1 MARRS
6 RLEFVERLTFAYSLG
21 LIRLARAGQPRGHDG
36 MCPCPRRTNLL
47 VVKPGRRALRAC
59 GAAAVAVSLSLMAP
73 TPSRAAPPQP
83 TTDAGF
89 TTLLD
94 GSLSGGPAS
103 FDKWVMAGPGSFVPY
118 GDGQGFMTTGG
129 LGMLWYPK
137 DFGDAVFRIDYRD
150 VRTAT
155 TGYSN
160 GGIMVG
166 FPAEQICTPL
176 YPVTPACAHH
186 VPYTERP
193 TNWTYNWQGLPGP
206 FPPAQAYAND
216 PSLGDPQ
223 SGLGNACGRTSTA
236 RTNEAWVAV
245 YCGNEIQVN
254 DSPDMP

>member
-1 MARRS
+1 MS
-6 RLEFVERLTFAYSLG
+6 EE
-21 LIRLARAGQPRGHDG
+21 
-36 MCPCPRRTNLL
+36 NKLL
-47 VVKPGRRALRAC
+47 VVNPGHRMLRAC
-59 GAAAVAVSLSLMAP
+59 GAVAVAVSLSLMAP
-73 TPSRAAPPQP
+73 ALSGAAPPQP

-103 FDKWVMAGPGSFVPY
+103 FDKWVMAGPGAFVPY

-166 FPAEQICTPL
+166 FPAGANCPAPEPA
-176 YPVTPACAHH
+176 TPA
-186 VPYTERP
+186 RP
-193 TNWTYNWQGLPGP
+193 PHPPHTGRPANRTRQRQGP
-206 FPPAQAYAND
+206 
-216 PSLGDPQ
+216 
-223 SGLGNACGRTSTA
+223 
-236 RTNEAWVAV
+236 
-245 YCGNEIQVN
+245 
-254 DSPDMP
+254 